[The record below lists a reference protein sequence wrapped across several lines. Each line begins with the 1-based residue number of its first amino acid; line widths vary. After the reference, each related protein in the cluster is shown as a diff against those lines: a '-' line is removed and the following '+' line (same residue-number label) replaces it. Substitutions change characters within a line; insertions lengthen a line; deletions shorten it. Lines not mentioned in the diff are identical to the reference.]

1 MRRLVMAQ
9 EVRIAKTLD
18 VKGMY
23 CPGPVL
29 ETAKA
34 IKQINIGEVL
44 EVLATDP
51 AAKPDIE
58 AWARRTGNQI
68 IDVQQQGGVTR
79 ILIKRLK

>member
-1 MRRLVMAQ
+1 MA
-9 EVRIAKTLD
+9 ETKIAKTLD
-18 VKGMY
+18 AKGLY

-34 IKQINIGEVL
+34 IKQINVGEVL
-44 EVLATDP
+44 EVVATDP

-68 IDVQQQGGVTR
+68 LDITQEGGVTR
-79 ILIKRLK
+79 ILVKRVK

>member
-1 MRRLVMAQ
+1 MTQ
-9 EVRIAKTLD
+9 EAKISKTLD
-18 VKGMY
+18 ARGMY

-34 IKQINIGEVL
+34 IKQIQVGEVL

-58 AWARRTGNQI
+58 AWARRTGHQI
-68 IDVQQQGGVTR
+68 LDIQQQGDSTR
-79 ILIKRLK
+79 ILIKRMK

>member
-1 MRRLVMAQ
+1 MAQ

-18 VKGMY
+18 AKGMY

-68 IDVQQQGGVTR
+68 IDIQQQGGVTR

>member
-1 MRRLVMAQ
+1 MT

-18 VKGMY
+18 ARGLY
-23 CPGPVL
+23 CPMPVM

-34 IKQINIGEVL
+34 IRQIQVGEVL

-58 AWARRTGNQI
+58 AWARRTGQEI
-68 IDVQQQGGVTR
+68 IDVQQQGDVVR
-79 ILIKRLK
+79 ILIRRVK

>member
-1 MRRLVMAQ
+1 MAQ

-18 VKGMY
+18 AKGMY

-44 EVLATDP
+44 EV
-51 AAKPDIE
+51 
-58 AWARRTGNQI
+58 
-68 IDVQQQGGVTR
+68 
-79 ILIKRLK
+79 

>member
-1 MRRLVMAQ
+1 MA
-9 EVRIAKTLD
+9 ETKIAKTLD
-18 VKGMY
+18 AKGLY

-34 IKQINIGEVL
+34 IKQINVGEVL
-44 EVLATDP
+44 EVIATDP

-68 IDVQQQGGVTR
+68 LDITQEGGVTK
-79 ILIKRLK
+79 ILVKRVK

>member
-1 MRRLVMAQ
+1 MSQVKVSR
-9 EVRIAKTLD
+9 TLD
-18 VKGMY
+18 LRGMY

-51 AAKPDIE
+51 AAEPDLQ
-58 AWARRTGNQI
+58 AWAKRTGQEI
-68 IDVQQQGGVTR
+68 VDIKKEGEVIRV
-79 ILIKRLK
+79 LIRRVK

>member
-1 MRRLVMAQ
+1 MVQ
-9 EVRIAKTLD
+9 EVKIAKTLD
-18 VKGMY
+18 VRGMY

-34 IKQINIGEVL
+34 IKQINVGEVL

-58 AWARRTGNQI
+58 AWSRRTGNELI
-68 IDVQQQGGVTR
+68 RVEEQGGVIR
-79 ILIKRLK
+79 ILIRRMK

>member
-1 MRRLVMAQ
+1 MSEL
-9 EVRIAKTLD
+9 RISKTLD
-18 VKGMY
+18 VRGMY

-34 IKQINIGEVL
+34 IKQINVGEVL

-68 IDVQQQGGVTR
+68 LDIKQDNGVTR
-79 ILIKRLK
+79 ILIKRVK

>member
-1 MRRLVMAQ
+1 MA
-9 EVRIAKTLD
+9 EIKIAKTLD
-18 VKGMY
+18 AKGLY

-34 IKQINIGEVL
+34 MKQINIGEVL

-68 IDVQQQGGVTR
+68 LDIKQEGGTTR
-79 ILIKRLK
+79 ILVKRVK